1 LAFLPPR
8 RRVNALAGRFHRGR
22 DLALRQ
28 SIAISCRSWP
38 RRQRTTSFPPASKV
52 TFNSDLIHDVLRP
65 ARARPGGAPDA
76 ASGLTDARRLGDMLA
91 RVRGRITLR
100 DLDGVSPRPSALVA
114 RVEPLLTPL
123 KAIILSD

>member
-1 LAFLPPR
+1 VRFLQSR
-8 RRVNALAGRFHRGR
+8 RRVNASAGSLNRGR

-28 SIAISCRSWP
+28 SIRHIMPIVASP
-38 RRQRTTSFPPASKV
+38 TENDLLPASFKGHLQLG
-52 TFNSDLIHDVLRP
+52 SHLRRTAP
-65 ARARPGGAPDA
+65 ARARPGDARDA
-76 ASGLTDARRLGDMLA
+76 ASGLTDVRRLGDMLA

-114 RVEPLLTPL
+114 RFEPLLIPL